1 MTLALITVTALASV
15 MSSALASTLIGV
27 EEAMS
32 LAFPGATLTRET
44 LFLTDEQV
52 RRAGETAGTEVAS
65 AMVTR
70 FSASTDGK
78 VVGWGYLD
86 THRVR
91 TLPETLL
98 VILGGEGRV
107 VRVEVV
113 TFREPLEYLPP
124 EGWYRQFDGESLSDD
139 LALKRSIRPIT
150 GATLT
155 ARSTTE
161 AVRRALAV
169 HGAVAADGDQR

>member
-1 MTLALITVTALASV
+1 MVLPLVTAA
-15 MSSALASTLIGV
+15 AFASTLIGV

-32 LAFPGATLTRET
+32 LAFPGVTLTRET
-44 LFLTDEQV
+44 LFLTDEEVQ
-52 RRAGETAGTEVAS
+52 RAEEVSGTEVAS

-70 FSASTDGK
+70 FSASTGGG

-91 TLPETLL
+91 TLPETVL
-98 VILGGEGRV
+98 VMIDSEGQV

-113 TFREPLEYLPP
+113 AFREPLEYLPP
-124 EGWYRQFDGESLSDD
+124 EGWYRQFDGESLSEN

-155 ARSTTE
+155 TRSTTE
-161 AVRRALAV
+161 AVRRALAI
-169 HGAVAADGDQR
+169 HDAVTADGGVR

>member
-1 MTLALITVTALASV
+1 MRGVVLV
-15 MSSALASTLIGV
+15 MLVLVAVAACASTLIGV

-32 LAFPGATLTRET
+32 LAFPGVTLTRET

-52 RRAGETAGTEVAS
+52 RRAEESAGTELAS

-70 FSASTDGK
+70 FSASSGGG

-91 TLPETLL
+91 TLPETVL
-98 VILGGEGRV
+98 IMIDSKGQV

-113 TFREPLEYLPP
+113 AFREPLEYLPP
-124 EGWYRQFDGESLSDD
+124 EGWYRQFDGESLSDN

-155 ARSTTE
+155 ARSTTD
-161 AVRRALAV
+161 AVRRALAI
-169 HGAVAADGDQR
+169 HDAVAADGGLR

>member
-1 MTLALITVTALASV
+1 MTRVAFVMLASMTVT
-15 MSSALASTLIGV
+15 ALASTLIGV

-32 LAFPGATLTRET
+32 LAFPGAIMTRET

-52 RRAGETAGTEVAS
+52 RRAGEASGTEVAS

-70 FSASTDGK
+70 FSASTGGG

-91 TLPETLL
+91 TLPETVL
-98 VILGGEGRV
+98 VMIDSEGQV

-113 TFREPLEYLPP
+113 AFREPLEYLPP
-124 EGWYRQFDGESLSDD
+124 EGWYRQFDGEDLSDD
-139 LALKRSIRPIT
+139 LALKRSIRPVT

-161 AVRRALAV
+161 AVRRALAI
-169 HGAVAADGDQR
+169 HGAVTSDGGLR